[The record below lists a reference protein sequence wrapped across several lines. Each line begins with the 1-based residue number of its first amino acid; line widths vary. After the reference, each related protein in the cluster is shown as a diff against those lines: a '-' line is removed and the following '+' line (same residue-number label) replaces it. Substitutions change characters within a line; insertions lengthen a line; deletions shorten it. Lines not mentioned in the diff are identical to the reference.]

1 MFLFHTLSIKI
12 MAVSLL
18 LLYDKLLARSL
29 CCQFYSLIF
38 FYIMFNNKIV
48 LVVMAIGH
56 TNVYRQKLWTQ
67 SDIKV
72 CRWWAHKCY

>member
-1 MFLFHTLSIKI
+1 MFLFPPLSIKI

-38 FYIMFNNKIV
+38 FLYDV
-48 LVVMAIGH
+48 E
-56 TNVYRQKLWTQ
+56 
-67 SDIKV
+67 
-72 CRWWAHKCY
+72 